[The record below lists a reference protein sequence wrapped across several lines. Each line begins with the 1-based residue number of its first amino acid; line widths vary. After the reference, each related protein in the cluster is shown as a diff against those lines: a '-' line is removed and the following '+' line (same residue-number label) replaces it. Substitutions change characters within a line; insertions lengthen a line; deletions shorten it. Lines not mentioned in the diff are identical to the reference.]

1 MTASRALACSSVI
14 VAMLLM
20 SDALASPSH
29 AACTPIPAEKIAFQL
44 ATLRPTFMP
53 PGSWVPSSS
62 TDHPPR
68 AGTARPPQ
76 LIRAADEA
84 ALATTLAAMRNI
96 GYQSMERFGG
106 TLNLAPE
113 RYQELVSNSGIAVV
127 SSHDSLDDEQAQET
141 LERAHSLGQ
150 TYVGSWGF
158 GVIGLDTLDNV
169 LATAAHLN
177 EFGKAAAAA
186 GLRLIIHN
194 HEAEFLARYR
204 YDIDGSGTART
215 LSAWEIVATNTDA
228 ERVRFEI
235 DIHWA
240 RLALGS
246 EAALLEFLRQY
257 RHRIELLH
265 VKDTAADGSIAE
277 LGQGI
282 SDWPSIFAAAGPQ
295 VRFYIWEHD
304 QAPDPLRSAR
314 IAYRYLRCED

>member
-1 MTASRALACSSVI
+1 
-14 VAMLLM
+14 MLLM
-20 SDALASPSH
+20 SEAPASPSH
-29 AACTPIPAEKIAFQL
+29 IACTPIPAEKIAFQL

-53 PGSWVPSSS
+53 PGSWVPSNS

-76 LIRAADEA
+76 LIRAADAADAA
-84 ALATTLAAMRNI
+84 ALATTLAAMRSI
-96 GYQSMERFGG
+96 GYRSMERFGG

-127 SSHDSLDDEQAQET
+127 SSHDPLADEQAQET
-141 LERAHSLGQ
+141 FERARALGQ

-158 GVIGLDTLDNV
+158 GDIGLDTLDNV

-186 GLRLIIHN
+186 GLRLVIHN

-204 YDIDGSGTART
+204 YDVAGSSTART
-215 LSAWEIVATNTDA
+215 LTAWEIVAANTDA
-228 ERVRFEI
+228 ERVHFEI

-246 EAALLEFLRQY
+246 EAALLQFLRQY
-257 RHRIELLH
+257 RERIELLH

-304 QAPDPLRSAR
+304 QAPDPLRSAK

>member
-1 MTASRALACSSVI
+1 
-14 VAMLLM
+14 MLLT
-20 SDALASPSH
+20 SEAPASPSH

-44 ATLRPTFMP
+44 ATLRPIFMP
-53 PGSWVPSSS
+53 PGSWIPSNA
-62 TDHPPR
+62 TGHPPR

-84 ALATTLAAMRNI
+84 ALATTLAAMRSI

-113 RYQELVSNSGIAVV
+113 RYQELVSKSGIRVV
-127 SSHDSLDDEQAQET
+127 SSHDPLDAEQAQET
-141 LERAHSLGQ
+141 FGRARSLGQ

-158 GVIGLDTLDNV
+158 GDIGLDTLDNV
-169 LATAAHLN
+169 LATAARLN

-186 GLRLIIHN
+186 GLRLVIHN
-194 HEAEFLARYR
+194 HEAEFLARYP
-204 YDIDGSGTART
+204 YDVDVDVDGSGTTRT
-215 LSAWEIVATNTDA
+215 VSAWEIVATNTDA
-228 ERVRFEI
+228 ELVHFEI
-235 DIHWA
+235 DLHWA

-246 EAALLEFLRQY
+246 EAALLQFLRTY
-257 RHRIELLH
+257 RDRIELLH

-282 SDWPSIFAAAGPQ
+282 GDWPSIFAAAGPQ

-304 QAPDPLRSAR
+304 QAREPLRSAR